1 MIFEELD
8 SEKGPISF
16 LKEDDYIIQD
26 KDSFFDLIYSAS
38 SDTIAVHSSHFP
50 EHFFDLKTGFA
61 GEIFQKITNYQ
72 KRFIVLG
79 DYSNIPS
86 KSFKDLIYE
95 TNKNGKVIFVE
106 TLAEA
111 IRLLK

>member
-1 MIFEELD
+1 MVFEELD
-8 SEKGPISF
+8 TEKGPISF
-16 LKEDDYIIQD
+16 LKEKGYLIQD
-26 KDSFFDLIYSAS
+26 IDSFFDLIYSAA

-50 EHFFDLKTGFA
+50 EQFFDLKTGFA

-72 KRFIVLG
+72 KRFIIIG
-79 DYSNIPS
+79 EYSHITS

-95 TNKNGKVIFVE
+95 SNKNGKVIFAE

-111 IRLLK
+111 IPLLK